1 MLLLRKLRTE
11 KNNNLRRLSKVEK
24 YYMLNMRKFNIN
36 YFMII
41 VSDVTMP
48 KTFVQEK
55 FDIQSRNLTSN
66 IATMIKSHN
75 VKSKT

>member
-48 KTFVQEK
+48 TTFLQEK
-55 FDIQSRNLTSN
+55 FVEQSRNLTSN
-66 IATMIKSHN
+66 IATMIKCHN

>member
-55 FDIQSRNLTSN
+55 FDEQSRNLISN
-66 IATMIKSHN
+66 IATMIKCHN